1 MSNFGNNQSTCL
13 SAYLGRDG
21 SQQHVLASDI
31 NHAVKL
37 AVAQLGLVTKGF
49 NLNDVSSHSLR
60 AGGAMALKLHGYDR
74 DTIKKMGRWSS
85 DTFLTYIHEQI
96 GAFSAGI
103 STKMAI
109 AIPFHNMSATL
120 TFTEAPETSAAA

>member
-1 MSNFGNNQSTCL
+1 MT
-13 SAYLGRDG
+13 
-21 SQQHVLASDI
+21 
-31 NHAVKL
+31 
-37 AVAQLGLVTKGF
+37 
-49 NLNDVSSHSLR
+49 
-60 AGGAMALKLHGYDR
+60 LKLHGSDR

-120 TFTEAPETSAAA
+120 TFTEAPEASAAA